1 MTSAI
6 RKLVDN
12 FTEADIDDEII
23 IMRLDTGELLGLDG
37 TSAEIWR
44 LIDGARDR
52 EELIGA
58 LASNYEMGRRQLAHD
73 VGEFLD
79 QLKDAGLIAVE

>member
-1 MTSAI
+1 MTSI

-73 VGEFLD
+73 VGEFLG